1 MKKHR
6 FILTVSLCAVGLAG
20 CARFHSVVTET
31 TDKNGVTKRETM
43 VKAGTLFDSKSE
55 LAKLSSGQTGAKQEV
70 AIGSLRQ
77 QSEGS
82 NAVNFAEGVVGA
94 AVRAAVGK

>member
-1 MKKHR
+1 MPGLSHIPELCR
-6 FILTVSLCAVGLAG
+6 MYSLVA
-20 CARFHSVVTET
+20 
-31 TDKNGVTKRETM
+31 
-43 VKAGTLFDSKSE
+43 KSE
-55 LAKLSSGQTGAKQEV
+55 LAKLSSGQTGTKQEV

-82 NAVNFAEGVVGA
+82 NAVNFAESVVGA